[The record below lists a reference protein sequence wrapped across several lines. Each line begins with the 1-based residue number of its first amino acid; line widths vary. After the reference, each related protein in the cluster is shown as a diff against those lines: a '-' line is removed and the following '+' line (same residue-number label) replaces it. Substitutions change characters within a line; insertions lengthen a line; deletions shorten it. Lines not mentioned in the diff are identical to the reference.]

1 VVTLPL
7 VLLAIPSLLIGYFAL
22 EPMLVGDFFKNV
34 ITVDAAKHP
43 ALAEFVK
50 AHVEHGPVAMALHG
64 FVTPVFWLAAAGV
77 ALAWYFYLVKPA
89 IPAWFMAKFGVV
101 YRLLDNKYYMD
112 KINEVVFAGGSR
124 ALGTGLWQGGDVRVI
139 DGAVVNGSAR
149 LIGWL
154 ASVVRYLQSGLLSQY
169 AFAMI
174 LGIVLLLAYF
184 TVPR

>member
-1 VVTLPL
+1 
-7 VLLAIPSLLIGYFAL
+7 
-22 EPMLVGDFFKNV
+22 
-34 ITVDAAKHP
+34 
-43 ALAEFVK
+43 
-50 AHVEHGPVAMALHG
+50 
-64 FVTPVFWLAAAGV
+64 
-77 ALAWYFYLVKPA
+77 
-89 IPAWFMAKFGVV
+89 MAKFGAV

-112 KINEVVFAGGSR
+112 KINEVLFAGGSR